1 MQNEKLPKLRE
12 GRVHGTKDFP
22 CAIYWTGSR
31 KKGIMVQHHWHE
43 EIEIIYFSGGEFC
56 VEINMEKYR
65 ISGECIFFINPGELH
80 SISVEKDGEW
90 MQLFFTWIS

>member
-65 ISGECIFFINPGELH
+65 NVFSL
-80 SISVEKDGEW
+80 SIQENCTA
-90 MQLFFTWIS
+90 FR